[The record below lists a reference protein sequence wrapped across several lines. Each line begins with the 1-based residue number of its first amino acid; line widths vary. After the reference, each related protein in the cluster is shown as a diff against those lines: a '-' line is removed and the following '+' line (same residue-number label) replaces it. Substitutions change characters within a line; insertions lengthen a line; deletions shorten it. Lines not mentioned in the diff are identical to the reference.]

1 MRLVRKIAAKDQA
14 EQQATPRA
22 NITNRHHSNA
32 MVLNN
37 VTSSFGIITILFDIK
52 NLSSTQG
59 ACSLLATQEASERI
73 SSLELEAARLAECLA
88 ECFGGFG
95 FWMSWGWFCFFGVP
109 TKRTSKL
116 TKLEIDPRFPF
127 RYARSE

>member
-1 MRLVRKIAAKDQA
+1 MRLLYRTFEESKSCQTRLQLVRKIAAKDQA

-37 VTSSFGIITILFDIK
+37 VTSSFGIIVILFYILSK

-95 FWMSWGWFCFFGVP
+95 FWMSWGWFCCFGCP
-109 TKRTSKL
+109 L
-116 TKLEIDPRFPF
+116 TN
-127 RYARSE
+127 